1 MENNIDLKKIWNQQ
15 NVETPKM
22 ETLYAKANKLKRKNF
37 LKLIL
42 INITFL
48 LTIIFIGF
56 IWYYYQP
63 KLVTTKIGIILTI
76 LAMII
81 FILPFNRQFSLL
93 TKNKTGLNS
102 KEYLQQLIKLKEKQ
116 MFQQTTMLNIYFITL
131 SLGIGLYIFE
141 YTSKMTITQQL
152 ITYTILIIWIAINW
166 FYLRPKS
173 ITKQNKKINDLLV
186 EFKRL
191 NHQMIN

>member
-15 NVETPKM
+15 NIETPKM
-22 ETLYAKANKLKRKNF
+22 ETLYANANKLKRKNF

-166 FYLRPKS
+166 FYLRPKA